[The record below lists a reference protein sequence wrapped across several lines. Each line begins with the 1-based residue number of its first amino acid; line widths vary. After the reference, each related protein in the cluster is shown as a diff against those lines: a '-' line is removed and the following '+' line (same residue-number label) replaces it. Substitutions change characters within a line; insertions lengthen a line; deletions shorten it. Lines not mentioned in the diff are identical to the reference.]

1 MLKVIMVHP
10 TLMVVKPQIRTEQVR
25 PTPQVQPILLFDIS
39 QVTPVPMVRTF
50 KAITKRH
57 QIAPTT
63 ITIQL
68 RETVILI
75 PELLEQEPETILPVL
90 TTMEVDIPFTPDLKV
105 DSITITAME
114 TKHTF
119 PKDDQICRKRRNV

>member
-10 TLMVVKPQIRTEQVR
+10 TRMVVVQQIHTEQVH
-25 PTPQVQPILLFDIS
+25 PTQQVRPILPFAIS
-39 QVTPVPMVRTF
+39 QVIHEPMAPTF

-90 TTMEVDIPFTPDLKV
+90 TTMEVDIPFTPDPKV

>member
-1 MLKVIMVHP
+1 MA
-10 TLMVVKPQIRTEQVR
+10 
-25 PTPQVQPILLFDIS
+25 
-39 QVTPVPMVRTF
+39 RTF

-68 RETVILI
+68 QGTVILT

-90 TTMEVDIPFTPDLKV
+90 TTMEVDIPFTPDQKV
-105 DSITITAME
+105 DSITTTAME

-119 PKDDQICRKRRNV
+119 PKDKRQ

>member
-1 MLKVIMVHP
+1 MLKVIMGRP
-10 TLMVVKPQIRTEQVR
+10 TLMVVGLQIRTEQVHLTQR
-25 PTPQVQPILLFDIS
+25 IQPILLFAIS
-39 QVTPVPMVRTF
+39 SVTHVPMAHTS

-68 RETVILI
+68 RETAILTQEI
-75 PELLEQEPETILPVL
+75 QEREPETILPML
-90 TTMEVDIPFTPDLKV
+90 TTMVQDIPSTLDRKV

-114 TKHTF
+114 TKYTF
-119 PKDDQICRKRRNV
+119 PRDKRQ